1 MTSRTQKPASRPRYD
16 EGCLA
21 AHALNLI
28 GDRWALLVVRE
39 LMFAPKRFQMIRAG
53 LPGITAS
60 VLTGRLA
67 QMREAGVVTHDERLG
82 SYALTATGQGL
93 LPVLEGLCQWAL
105 TVPGHDP
112 SRFISPS
119 ALMISMGANQVPA
132 KAGEP
137 PGSAGF
143 DFGKEA
149 FEMRVREGRLST
161 RRVARPDTDFTL
173 AGDGNALARAVYGA
187 VPLTSLVDEGV
198 IELNGD
204 VVAAQRFVAGF
215 SLAPRTVTPHGEVLP
230 ARTET

>member
-1 MTSRTQKPASRPRYD
+1 MTNRAKDLRIRYD

-67 QMREAGVVTHDERLG
+67 QLAQADVIDHDERLG
-82 SYALTATGQGL
+82 IYRLTGAGRSL
-93 LPVLEGLCQWAL
+93 LPVLEALCRWAL

-119 ALMISMGANQVPA
+119 ALIISMGVNLVVDLAQGREA
-132 KAGEP
+132 L
-137 PGSAGF
+137 AGF
-143 DFGKEA
+143 DFGIEA
-149 FEMRVREGRLST
+149 FEMHMAEGSLQTTSVSKPGAPFVLRGNGN
-161 RRVARPDTDFTL
+161 TL
-173 AGDGNALARAVYGA
+173 AAAVYGA
-187 VPLTSLVDEGV
+187 TPLPTLISRGMVDAEGD
-198 IELNGD
+198 IE
-204 VVAAQRFVAGF
+204 AAARFLSF
-215 SLAPRTVTPHGEVLP
+215 FKLAPQT
-230 ARTET
+230 